1 MLKKP
6 IYLLFLI
13 LLLSLSSCRN
23 SSKTD
28 RYAIVTSFNIENSV
42 IDSMFS
48 LSVGNGEFK
57 FAVDVTGL
65 QTFSEFYSHGNFLR
79 TKSYWYK
86 SNPSG
91 NQLGLIGL
99 LILNEDGKE
108 ISIKDISNPV
118 QKLDLWTGE
127 IDSKFYIKGVPVH
140 LQTVCHPDYDMISV
154 KIISGLIGKKRLKIK
169 INFPEEASS
178 VSGYNS
184 NYPDKPVSVILPD
197 TNNITFFRS
206 RFNNSEY
213 SVILWRNNADLQEIN
228 KQQYYLE
235 PDRADTVYS
244 FSCQYL
250 NDPGKGRI
258 QTFGETE
265 TASRKSWGR
274 FWNNLDDFYFR
285 GGSGLKSY
293 DFSRD
298 KILTLY
304 LNKIGGIRFSDKYQ
318 N

>member
-169 INFPEEASS
+169 INFPEDAIS

-197 TNNITFFRS
+197 TNNLTFFRS
-206 RFNNSEY
+206 SLNNSEY

-228 KQQYYLE
+228 KYQYCLD
-235 PDRADTVYS
+235 PVRADTVYS

-250 NDPGKGRI
+250 NNTENGRI
-258 QTFGETE
+258 LISMELQIQNHLISEET
-265 TASRKSWGR
+265 KS
-274 FWNNLDDFYFR
+274 LHY
-285 GGSGLKSY
+285 
-293 DFSRD
+293 
-298 KILTLY
+298 IQ
-304 LNKIGGIRFSDKYQ
+304 IG
-318 N
+318 